1 MGTLDG
7 PTTTSAASRWLSRPC
22 GFVIALAV
30 ASAALIALGQHW
42 LAIADLVPLLLVLPC
57 AAMIFKCKKGVSRG
71 PQTGISTQSDTPTA
85 IDTPTPYKP
94 EPVHW
99 SG

>member
-1 MGTLDG
+1 MGTVDG
-7 PTTTSAASRWLSRPC
+7 PVTTSIARHWQKRPR
-22 GFVIALAV
+22 GIVIALAV

-42 LAIADLVPLLLVLPC
+42 LAISDLVPLLIVLPC
-57 AAMIFKCKKGVSRG
+57 AAMMFKCMQGMNRG
-71 PQTGISTQSDTPTA
+71 PQTDTSARSDTPTA
-85 IDTPTPYKP
+85 PDTPNQRKP